1 MCIVFVA
8 VFKYCVNFTKP
19 QTSHV
24 LLKTESEVVLF
35 VVFFFFKSEVVVFCF
50 VLFLK

>member
-35 VVFFFFKSEVVVFCF
+35 VWFFFKSEVVVFCF